1 LKWFQSNQLFLN
13 PIKTTVVQFT
23 PTKVPTVLN
32 IQYAGHTFPQAEVVR
47 FLGLQLDKQ
56 ITWRNHLHFLLNKLS
71 KACFVLRRLHYVPDI
86 DALKLVYFAYFQ
98 SVVKYGI
105 VFWGNSYNL
114 NKVFLLQKRIL
125 RIMLGLSF
133 RSSCK
138 SWFKKLDIL
147 TVPCLYIFSS
157 AMFVINNP
165 SYFQTN
171 TALYGTDT
179 RQKNKLHKPLYK
191 LSSIQKGIIYTA
203 INVYNKLP
211 SCITQL
217 QHDEVR
223 FRNALK
229 KYLLM
234 HTFYTVEEFLSQ

>member
-1 LKWFQSNQLFLN
+1 
-13 PIKTTVVQFT
+13 
-23 PTKVPTVLN
+23 
-32 IQYAGHTFPQAEVVR
+32 
-47 FLGLQLDKQ
+47 
-56 ITWRNHLHFLLNKLS
+56 LLNKLS
-71 KACFVLRRLHYVPDI
+71 TACFVLGQLHYVLDI
-86 DALKLVYFAYFQ
+86 DALKLVYFSYFQ

-125 RIMLGLSF
+125 RIMLGLNY

-138 SWFKKLDIL
+138 FWFKKLDIL
-147 TVPCLYIFSS
+147 TVPCLYIFSL

-171 TALYGTDT
+171 ASLHGIDI

-191 LSSIQKGIIYTA
+191 LPSIQKGIIYTA
-203 INVYNKLP
+203 INVHNKLP
-211 SCITQL
+211 SCITQP
-217 QHDEVR
+217 QHNEVR

-234 HTFYTVEEFLSQ
+234 HTSYIVEEFLSQQLSH

>member
-1 LKWFQSNQLFLN
+1 
-13 PIKTTVVQFT
+13 
-23 PTKVPTVLN
+23 
-32 IQYAGHTFPQAEVVR
+32 
-47 FLGLQLDKQ
+47 
-56 ITWRNHLHFLLNKLS
+56 
-71 KACFVLRRLHYVPDI
+71 
-86 DALKLVYFAYFQ
+86 
-98 SVVKYGI
+98 VVKYGI

-125 RIMLGLSF
+125 GIMLGLSC

-138 SWFKKLDIL
+138 FWFKKLDIL
-147 TVPCLYIFSS
+147 TVPCLYIFSL

-171 TALYGTDT
+171 TSLHSIDT
-179 RQKNKLHKPLYK
+179 RQKNKLRKPLYK
-191 LSSIQKGIIYTA
+191 LSSIQKVSIYTA
-203 INVYNKLP
+203 ISVYNKLP
-211 SCITQL
+211 SCITQH
-217 QHDEVR
+217 QHNEVW